1 MAPRPGWQ
9 GFDLAHSVG
18 YLLRMVGTAKAPF
31 FTAESA
37 RLAGLKSVAVQ
48 KARKAQRLAAIES
61 ARLETADNALAR
73 VNAGKGTIARAQEV
87 RSKQAMELLSVE
99 AVKQAE
105 SLAKAPAN
113 EPGVFKTIVEAC
125 DKLFGWSRDGGP
137 RCLVQ
142 IGTLNQLAEPLQS
155 ENTTTYR
162 HCGAPA
168 AGVVDITED
177 KPAETGLSG

>member
-1 MAPRPGWQ
+1 
-9 GFDLAHSVG
+9 
-18 YLLRMVGTAKAPF
+18 MVGTAKAPF

-37 RLAGLKSVAVQ
+37 RLAGLKSVAIQ

-73 VNAGKGTIARAQEV
+73 VNSGKGTIARAQEV
-87 RSKQAMELLSVE
+87 RSNQALELLSVE

-105 SLAKAPAN
+105 KLAKAPSN
-113 EPGVFKTIVEAC
+113 DPGVFKTLVDAC
-125 DKLFGWSRDGGP
+125 DRLFGWSKDGGP

-142 IGTLNQLAEPLQS
+142 IGTLNQID

-162 HCGAPA
+162 HCGVAPGA
-168 AGVVDITED
+168 VVDITED
-177 KPAETGLSG
+177 KPAESDLNR